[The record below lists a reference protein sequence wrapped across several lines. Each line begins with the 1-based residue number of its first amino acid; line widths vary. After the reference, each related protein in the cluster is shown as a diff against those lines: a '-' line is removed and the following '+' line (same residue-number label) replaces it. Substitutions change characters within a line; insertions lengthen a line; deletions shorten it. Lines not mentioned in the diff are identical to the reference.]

1 MSQHPEI
8 EAKIV
13 EELDSLELLVTPT
26 RPRPRSVE
34 YADLAKLDYLQ
45 CVVKVMY
52 HCDCPWNLNPS
63 AVDILTWAVPNTD
76 VMLWI
81 IILRLFSSSGAHLAF
96 CTHE

>member
-34 YADLAKLDYLQ
+34 YADLAKLEYLQ
-45 CVVKVMY
+45 CVVKVLY
-52 HCDCPWNLNPS
+52 LNPRAMS
-63 AVDILTWAVPNTD
+63 ILTWTVPNSD
-76 VMLWI
+76 VMQ
-81 IILRLFSSSGAHLAF
+81 
-96 CTHE
+96 